1 MIRVKNSKGM
11 MAQVGAA
18 AITEDHRI
26 AFLSIAGALAAVKA
40 IWASVVLRRS
50 PLQIGR
56 NYRAV
61 YGDRDVEYLVLK
73 QGLAPGLH
81 HWVMY
86 PEPNPAAP
94 YLLLVPLNGTS
105 AEKQLVRLLNQHSL
119 WPVRPQWEDTL
130 WGTGTQAGL
139 IQKLKV
145 QGDCLPWAYAVSTI
159 GWDDVIGEAA
169 KAGSLTF
176 SNGGEQW
183 HA

>member
-1 MIRVKNSKGM
+1 MIRIKNNKGM

-18 AITEDHRI
+18 ATTEEHRI
-26 AFLSIAGALAAVKA
+26 AFLSIVGAQTAVKA
-40 IWASVVLRRS
+40 IWASVVSRRS
-50 PLQIGR
+50 PLRIGHD
-56 NYRAV
+56 YRAV

-105 AEKQLVRLLNQHSL
+105 AEQQLVRLLNQHSL
-119 WPVRPQWEDTL
+119 WPVRAEWEKIL
-130 WGTGTQAGL
+130 WDEGRQARL
-139 IQKLKV
+139 VQKLEV
-145 QGDCLPWAYAVSTI
+145 QGDRLPWAYAVSTI
-159 GWDDVIGEAA
+159 GWDDVIDEAA

-176 SNGGEQW
+176 SNGGEQCRV
-183 HA
+183 